1 MSLYELL
8 NVMRKIKEWAE
19 TVEEKCGK
27 LIKIELCKDCNN
39 GWHGKLRERWT
50 LLQVISKRKL
60 ARDPRWKFKQSWLNN
75 KGRMTVINLS
85 KSPQKKIEPE
95 THKLVAKQLTTR
107 KQTTQFLNV
116 QPITKQ

>member
-39 GWHGKLRERWT
+39 G
-50 LLQVISKRKL
+50 
-60 ARDPRWKFKQSWLNN
+60 
-75 KGRMTVINLS
+75 
-85 KSPQKKIEPE
+85 
-95 THKLVAKQLTTR
+95 
-107 KQTTQFLNV
+107 
-116 QPITKQ
+116 